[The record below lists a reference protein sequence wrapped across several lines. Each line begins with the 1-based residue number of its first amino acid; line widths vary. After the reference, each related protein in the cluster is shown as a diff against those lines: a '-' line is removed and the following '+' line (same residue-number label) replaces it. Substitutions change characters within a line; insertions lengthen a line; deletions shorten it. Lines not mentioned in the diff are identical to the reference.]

1 MIGVVARVTERE
13 TPTPKIDSAIAAR
26 SRVLSETASGVLTP
40 SARVRGSYSH

>member
-40 SARVRGSYSH
+40 FRACTGSYSH